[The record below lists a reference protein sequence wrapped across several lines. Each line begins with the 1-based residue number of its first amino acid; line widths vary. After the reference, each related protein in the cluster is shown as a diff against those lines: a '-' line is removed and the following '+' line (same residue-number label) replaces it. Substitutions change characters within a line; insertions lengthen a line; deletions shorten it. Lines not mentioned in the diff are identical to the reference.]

1 MMINLKCLYVV
12 ILVFKTIDASIDPAS
27 YFPDQQTLGY
37 AGPTEIGA
45 EPSLIK
51 SPFQP
56 ILQSHFPILNQN
68 PTDSNATKIGSSASS
83 SVVDDVNRLPR
94 IYRWGNLSPMYSL
107 PTKTFSN
114 QIDSGPEIPCGC
126 ELEQVHLV
134 HRHGGRYPT
143 TGSALPSFGKRIK
156 EAQDSRKLKAKGVLD
171 FLNTWSY
178 ELGTE
183 VLTPFGR
190 SQMFDLGISYR
201 QKYGY
206 LLNKMKDR
214 IPVFRTTTQD
224 RMYHSALNFFAGFF
238 GIPYEKSYHQS
249 IIIESQNFNNSLA
262 PYYQCPN
269 SHHPGVGNLGS
280 VVSEQWVES
289 YLKNATHRFNELIEG
304 YQFTPSDLHT
314 MQQVCSYETIAL
326 GTSEFCS
333 LFTDQEWLDYSYSID
348 LEFWYS
354 NSFGNPTSAALGLGY
369 TQELLARLTGR
380 VDPNPSSS
388 INTTLFNNPVT
399 FPLNQ
404 SIYVDATHDTVIS
417 TIVVA
422 LNLTSLAASGP
433 LPTNRRDPKRSF
445 RVEQIAPFGAQ
456 MATQIM
462 TCQLQPNSTQ
472 QKYARIVLNDAVIP
486 LNGLSKCKSSNLG
499 LCELDLFIESL
510 QKRVQEIDYPQ
521 SCFNNFTKPVPIN
534 SLGLTNGRWI

>member
-1 MMINLKCLYVV
+1 MIQ
-12 ILVFKTIDASIDPAS
+12 IDASIDPAS

-51 SPFQP
+51 NPLQP
-56 ILQSHFPILNQN
+56 IVESHFPILNQTPN
-68 PTDSNATKIGSSASS
+68 DINSTKLQSSTSS
-83 SVVDDVNRLPR
+83 SSESVKDVNQLPR
-94 IYRWGNLSPMYSL
+94 IYKWGNLSPMYSL
-107 PTKTFSN
+107 PTNTFSKE
-114 QIDSGPEIPCGC
+114 ITSGPEIPVGC
-126 ELEQVHLV
+126 ELEQVHLI

-143 TGSALPSFGKRIK
+143 TGTALPTFGKRIK
-156 EAQDSRKLKAKGVLD
+156 EAQNNKTLKARGTLD

-201 QKYGY
+201 QRYGY
-206 LLNKMKDR
+206 LLQKMNSS

-224 RMYHSALNFFAGFF
+224 RMYHSALNFAAGFF

-249 IIIESQNFNNSLA
+249 ILIESKHFNNSLA
-262 PYYQCPN
+262 PYYVCPN
-269 SHHPGVGNLGS
+269 SNKPGITDLGS
-280 VVSEQWVES
+280 KVSKQWVEI
-289 YLKNATHRFNELIEG
+289 YLKDATKRFNELIEG
-304 YQFTPSDLHT
+304 FQFNSSDLHT
-314 MQQVCSYETIAL
+314 MQQVCSYETIAF

-333 LFTDQEWLDYSYSID
+333 LFTDEEWLDYSYSID

-369 TQELLARLTGR
+369 TQELLARLTGHT
-380 VDPNPSSS
+380 DPNPSSS
-388 INTTLFNNPVT
+388 INTTLFENPVT

-417 TIVVA
+417 SIVVA
-422 LNLTSLAASGP
+422 LNLTTLASKGP
-433 LPTNRRDPKRSF
+433 LPTNRRDPNRSF

-456 MATQIM
+456 IATQILS
-462 TCQLQPNSTQ
+462 CQLQPNSTQ
-472 QKYARIVLNDAVIP
+472 QKYARIILNDAVIP
-486 LNGLSKCKSSNLG
+486 LTGLSKCNSSNLG
-499 LCELDLFIESL
+499 LCELGSFTESL
-510 QKRVQEIDYPQ
+510 KQRTEEIDYNQ
-521 SCFNNFTKPVPIN
+521 SCFNNFTKPIPID
-534 SLGLTNGRWI
+534 SSGLTNGRWI